1 MNPGKED
8 LGQLLEEV
16 VFECGFEGLIG
27 FEGQKMGLWEEGE
40 GAENSGPMKQYE
52 SSKKDELQ

>member
-1 MNPGKED
+1 MNPSKED

-40 GAENSGPMKQYE
+40 GTENSGPMK
-52 SSKKDELQ
+52 